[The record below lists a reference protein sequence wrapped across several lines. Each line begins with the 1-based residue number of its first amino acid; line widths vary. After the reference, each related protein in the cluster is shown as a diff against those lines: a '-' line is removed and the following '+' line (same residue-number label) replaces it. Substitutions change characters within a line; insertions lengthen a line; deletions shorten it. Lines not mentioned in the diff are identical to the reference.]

1 MIFSYRLFPT
11 TPMTTAL
18 FKNNY
23 LFDLP
28 EDVKQIIKKK
38 KEELEV
44 ENQQLEELVCEMTNA
59 DIPIGEYH
67 LYIFDNFKY
76 MNDEEFKDIDYEEEL
91 MRAIRAVTT
100 RRDHIS
106 DLQRSLDN
114 GELDEEGYEF
124 EANLTNKATDAI
136 KKMVNDYGVFKLLKM
151 IKEMSGYNIDLNDF
165 SEEDDEFWYDLCFS
179 YMLYAEFTSK
189 ISYEEIVKIR
199 NYDLDTEYR

>member
-28 EDVKQIIKKK
+28 EDVKQIIKKQ

-44 ENQQLEELVCEMTNA
+44 EIEQLQERVFEMTNP
-59 DIPIGEYH
+59 DFPIGECYLH
-67 LYIFDNFKY
+67 IFDTFKY

-91 MRAIRAVTT
+91 MRAIRTVSTQ
-100 RRDHIS
+100 RDHIC
-106 DLQRSLDN
+106 DLEKAIADGST
-114 GELDEEGYEF
+114 DEEAYED
-124 EANLTNKATDAI
+124 EANRINTMTDEI
-136 KKMVNDYGVFKLLKM
+136 KKMVNDYGVFKLLK
-151 IKEMSGYNIDLNDF
+151 IIDDLTGEKIDF
-165 SEEDDEFWYDLCFS
+165 SEESEEFWYDLCFS
-179 YMLYAEFTSK
+179 YMLYVEFNSK

>member
-18 FKNNY
+18 FKNNF

-28 EDVKQIIKKK
+28 EDVKQVIKKK

-44 ENQQLEELVCEMTNA
+44 ENKQLEERVCEMTNA
-59 DIPIGEYH
+59 DFAIGECYS
-67 LYIFDNFKY
+67 YIFDTFKY

-91 MRAIRAVTT
+91 MRAIRTVSTQ
-100 RRDHIS
+100 RDHIC
-106 DLQRSLDN
+106 DLEKAIADGTLA
-114 GELDEEGYEF
+114 EEDYEF
-124 EANLTNKATDAI
+124 EANIINKRTDEI
-136 KKMVNDYGVFKLLKM
+136 KKMVNDYGVFKLLK
-151 IKEMSGYNIDLNDF
+151 IIDDLTGEKIDF
-165 SEEDDEFWYDLCFS
+165 SEESEEFWYDLCFS
-179 YMLYAEFTSK
+179 YMLYVEFNSK

>member
-18 FKNNY
+18 FKNNF

-28 EDVKQIIKKK
+28 EDVKQVIKKK

-44 ENQQLEELVCEMTNA
+44 ENKQLEERVCEMTNA
-59 DIPIGEYH
+59 DIPIGEYYT
-67 LYIFDNFKY
+67 YIFDTFKY

-91 MRAIRAVTT
+91 MRAIRDVSTK
-100 RRDHIS
+100 RNHIS
-106 DLQRSLDN
+106 DLKEAVADGTLAEENYEWEENIVNKETDN
-114 GELDEEGYEF
+114 
-124 EANLTNKATDAI
+124 I
-136 KKMVNDYGVFKLLKM
+136 KKMVNDYGVFKLLK
-151 IKEMSGYNIDLNDF
+151 IIEKFIGHEIDF
-165 SEEDDEFWYDLCFS
+165 SEESDEFWYDVCFS
-179 YMLYAEFTSK
+179 HMLYAEFTSK

>member
-18 FKNNY
+18 FKNNF

-28 EDVKQIIKKK
+28 EDVKQVIKKK

-44 ENQQLEELVCEMTNA
+44 ENKQLEERVCEMTNA
-59 DIPIGEYH
+59 DIPIGEYYT
-67 LYIFDNFKY
+67 YIFDTFKY

-91 MRAIRAVTT
+91 MRAIRDVSTK
-100 RRDHIS
+100 RNHIS
-106 DLQRSLDN
+106 DLKQAVAD
-114 GELDEEGYEF
+114 GELDEEGEYEW
-124 EANLTNKATDAI
+124 EANIVNKQTDNI
-136 KKMVNDYGVFKLLKM
+136 KRMVNDYGVFKILK
-151 IKEMSGYNIDLNDF
+151 IVEEMTGNKINF
-165 SEEDDEFWYDLCFS
+165 SEESDEFWYDLCFS
-179 YMLYAEFTSK
+179 YLLYVEFTSK

>member
-11 TPMTTAL
+11 TPMTTL

-38 KEELEV
+38 KDELEV
-44 ENQQLEELVCEMTNA
+44 ENKQLEERVCEMTNA
-59 DIPIGEYH
+59 DFAIGECYLH
-67 LYIFDNFKY
+67 IFDTFKY

-91 MRAIRAVTT
+91 MRAIRDVSTK
-100 RRDHIS
+100 RNHIS
-106 DLQRSLDN
+106 DLKEAVADGTLA
-114 GELDEEGYEF
+114 EEDYEW
-124 EANLTNKATDAI
+124 EENIVNKETEKI
-136 KKMVNDYGVFKLLKM
+136 KKMVNDYGVFKLLK
-151 IKEMSGYNIDLNDF
+151 IIDDLTGEKIDF
-165 SEEDDEFWYDLCFS
+165 SEESEEFWYDLCFS
-179 YMLYAEFTSK
+179 YMLYVEFNSK